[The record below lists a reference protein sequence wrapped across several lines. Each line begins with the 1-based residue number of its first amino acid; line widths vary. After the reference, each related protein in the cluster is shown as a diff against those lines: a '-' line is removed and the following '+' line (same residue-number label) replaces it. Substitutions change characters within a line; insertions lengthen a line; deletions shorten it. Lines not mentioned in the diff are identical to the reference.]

1 MERNPGAWRK
11 MAGLLIL
18 LALCILPCGAETSNR
33 QRIIALDS
41 EVYQDIDALYMMNGF
56 APPSYARPWSED
68 EIDHILSKLQPEK
81 LTGPAKLAYENIQK
95 KLSKKLLFGKE
106 EKAFASISGTV
117 NLEGFFKTNDDRKE
131 WVHGYEERLPLF
143 DIPFEFWLWD
153 HMYIDVDL
161 SIREAHDVLYDSDY
175 DYSNIPENIKYID
188 PSIPYRAFMSV
199 GGRNWNVQMGRDKIS
214 WGNGETGNM
223 VLSDWADWYNF
234 IKFTTYWKVLKFS
247 FVYAG
252 LESYLTPEEK
262 EFEKREQGDGLVQGN
277 YENFRERY
285 KAFLAHRLEARITD
299 KFTMAATEGIIFG
312 NKYPEFGNMN
322 PVSIFHSVFAPE
334 YSNVIFSLEADYAIF
349 RGFDLY
355 AQVAMDEMKLSIENS
370 ESARPTALGYML
382 GTRYLFPAGDGIV
395 KLTLEGAYTDPYL
408 YNRWHPLT
416 RFTVRRRYW
425 SYLDD
430 GYLYLD
436 KATGYR
442 YGPDAV
448 VGYLA
453 GEYRIPSDL
462 MLKADI
468 TLKYL
473 GEKNTS
479 LSEITSYHTDKKT
492 TPTGT
497 VERELDIGLHAD
509 KVLSRHFSVGGDMYY
524 VNIDNFGNVSG
535 ETINDFEFAL
545 HFSYKF

>member
-223 VLSDWADWYNF
+223 VISDWADWYNF

-262 EFEKREQGDGLVQGN
+262 EFDKREQGDGLVQGN

-299 KFTMAATEGIIFG
+299 KFTMAATEGTIFG

>member
-18 LALCILPCGAETSNR
+18 LALCIRPCGAETSNR

-262 EFEKREQGDGLVQGN
+262 EFDKREQGDGLVQGN

-453 GEYRIPSDL
+453 GEYRIPSNL

>member
-262 EFEKREQGDGLVQGN
+262 EFDKREQGDGLVQGN

-524 VNIDNFGNVSG
+524 INIDNFGNVSG

>member
-262 EFEKREQGDGLVQGN
+262 EFDKREQGDGLVQGN

-395 KLTLEGAYTDPYL
+395 KLTLEGTYTDPYL

-509 KVLSRHFSVGGDMYY
+509 KVLSRHFSVGSDMYY
-524 VNIDNFGNVSG
+524 VNIDNFGNVPG

>member
-223 VLSDWADWYNF
+223 VISDWADWYNF

-262 EFEKREQGDGLVQGN
+262 EFDKREQGDGLVQGN

>member
-262 EFEKREQGDGLVQGN
+262 EFDKREQGDGLVQGN

-509 KVLSRHFSVGGDMYY
+509 KVLSKHFSVGGDMYY
-524 VNIDNFGNVSG
+524 VNIDNFCNVSG
-535 ETINDFEFAL
+535 DTINDFEFAL
-545 HFSYKF
+545 HFSYRF

>member
-262 EFEKREQGDGLVQGN
+262 EFDKREQGDGLVQGN

-497 VERELDIGLHAD
+497 VERELDIVLHAD

>member
-1 MERNPGAWRK
+1 MERNFSAWRK
-11 MAGLLIL
+11 MAGLLIF
-18 LALCILPCGAETSNR
+18 LALCILPCSAETNNR
-33 QRIIALDS
+33 QRIIPLDS
-41 EVYQDIDALYMMNGF
+41 EVYQDIDALYLMNGY
-56 APPSYARPWSED
+56 APPSYGRPWSED
-68 EIDHILSKLQPEK
+68 EIDHILSKLKPEK
-81 LTGPAKLAYENIQK
+81 FTGPAKLAYENIQK
-95 KLSKKLLFGKE
+95 KLSKRLWFGKE
-106 EKAFASISGTV
+106 EKAFVSISGQV
-117 NLEGFFKTNDDRKE
+117 NLEAFFKTDNDRKE

-161 SIREAHDVLYDSDY
+161 TIREAHDVLYDSDY
-175 DYSNIPENIKYID
+175 DYTNAPENIKYID

-199 GGRNWNVQMGRDKIS
+199 GGHNWNVQLGRDKLS

-234 IKFTTYWKVLKFS
+234 VKFTTYWKVLKFS

-262 EFEKREQGDGLVQGN
+262 EFDKKEKGDGLVQGN

-285 KAFLAHRLEARITD
+285 KAFMAHRLEARITD
-299 KFTMAATEGIIFG
+299 KFTMAATEAIIFG

-370 ESARPTALGYML
+370 KSARPTALGYML

-395 KLTLEGAYTDPYL
+395 KLTLEGAFTDPYL

-416 RFTVRRRYW
+416 RFTTRRRYW

-442 YGPDAV
+442 YGPDAIV
-448 VGYLA
+448 AYLA

-462 MLKADI
+462 KLKADV

-509 KVLSRHFSVGGDMYY
+509 KALSKHFSVGGDMYY

>member
-262 EFEKREQGDGLVQGN
+262 EFDKREQGDGLVQGN

-453 GEYRIPSDL
+453 GEYRIPSNL

-509 KVLSRHFSVGGDMYY
+509 KVLSKHFSVGGDMYY
-524 VNIDNFGNVSG
+524 VNIDNFCNVSG
-535 ETINDFEFAL
+535 DTINDFEFAL

>member
-1 MERNPGAWRK
+1 MRLTISSGRFSLRSLP
-11 MAGLLIL
+11 
-18 LALCILPCGAETSNR
+18 ALQSLPTR
-33 QRIIALDS
+33 TYR
-41 EVYQDIDALYMMNGF
+41 
-56 APPSYARPWSED
+56 
-68 EIDHILSKLQPEK
+68 
-81 LTGPAKLAYENIQK
+81 KLAYENIQK

-262 EFEKREQGDGLVQGN
+262 EFDKREQGDGLVQGN

>member
-1 MERNPGAWRK
+1 MERNPGTWRK

-262 EFEKREQGDGLVQGN
+262 EFDKREQGDGLVQGN

>member
-56 APPSYARPWSED
+56 APPSCARPWSED

-262 EFEKREQGDGLVQGN
+262 EFDKREQGDGLVQGN

>member
-262 EFEKREQGDGLVQGN
+262 EFDKREQGDGLVQGN

-535 ETINDFEFAL
+535 ETINEFEFAL
-545 HFSYKF
+545 HF

>member
-18 LALCILPCGAETSNR
+18 LALCILPCGAETRNR

-262 EFEKREQGDGLVQGN
+262 EFDKREQGDGLVQGN

>member
-18 LALCILPCGAETSNR
+18 LALCILPCGAETRNR

-262 EFEKREQGDGLVQGN
+262 EFDKREQGDGLVQGN

-545 HFSYKF
+545 HFTYKF

>member
-252 LESYLTPEEK
+252 LESYLSPEEK
-262 EFEKREQGDGLVQGN
+262 EFDKREQGDGLVQGN

-524 VNIDNFGNVSG
+524 VNIDNFGNVSA

>member
-262 EFEKREQGDGLVQGN
+262 EFDKREQGDGLVQGN

-453 GEYRIPSDL
+453 GEYRIPSNL

>member
-11 MAGLLIL
+11 MAGLLIFL
-18 LALCILPCGAETSNR
+18 VLCILPCGAETNNR

-41 EVYQDIDALYMMNGF
+41 EIYQDIDALYLMNGF

-68 EIDHILSKLQPEK
+68 EIDHILKKLQPEK
-81 LTGPAKLAYENIQK
+81 LTGPAKLAYDNIQK
-95 KLSKKLLFGKE
+95 KLSKRLLFGKE
-106 EKAFASISGTV
+106 EKAFASISGEV

-131 WVHGYEERLPLF
+131 WAHGYEERLPLF
-143 DIPFEFWLWD
+143 NIPFEFWLWD

-175 DYSNIPENIKYID
+175 DYTNAPENIQYID
-188 PSIPYRAFMSV
+188 ASIPYRAYMSI
-199 GGRNWNVQMGRDKIS
+199 GGSNWNVQLGRDKLN
-214 WGNGETGNM
+214 WGNGETGNL

-234 IKFTTYWKVLKFS
+234 LKFTTYWKILKFS
-247 FVYAG
+247 IVYAS
-252 LESYLTPEEK
+252 LESFFTPEEK
-262 EFEKREQGDGLVQGN
+262 EFDAKGEGLTQTH

-285 KAFLAHRLEARITD
+285 KAFVAHRLEARITD

-322 PVSIFHSVFAPE
+322 PVSLFHSVFAPE

-355 AQVAMDEMKLSIENS
+355 AQVAMDEMKLSIENDD
-370 ESARPTALGYML
+370 SARPTALGYL
-382 GTRYLFPAGDGIV
+382 AGAKYLFPAGSGIMKFV
-395 KLTLEGAYTDPYL
+395 LEGAYTDPYL

-416 RFTVRRRYW
+416 RFTTRRRFW
-425 SYLDD
+425 SYLSD

-436 KATGYR
+436 KPTGYR
-442 YGPDAV
+442 YGPDAIV
-448 VGYLA
+448 CYLA

-462 MLKADI
+462 MLKADL

-497 VERELDIGLHAD
+497 VERELVLGLHAD
-509 KVLSRHFSVGGDMYY
+509 KTLTRHFSVGGDMYY
-524 VNIDNFGNVSG
+524 VNIDNFCNISG

-545 HFSYKF
+545 HFSYRF

>member
-262 EFEKREQGDGLVQGN
+262 EFDKREQGDGLVQGN

-545 HFSYKF
+545 PFSYKF

>member
-18 LALCILPCGAETSNR
+18 LALCILPCSAETNNR
-33 QRIIALDS
+33 QRIISLDS

-262 EFEKREQGDGLVQGN
+262 EFDKREQGDGLVQGN